1 MTDEGIA
8 NIKLRP
14 YQEEMLSAFQNNR
27 YVIMM
32 AARQIGKT
40 ITSSIFLA
48 WYACFHFD
56 RNVLVIANKMA
67 TTVEIVDKIK
77 KYPAKRIRITGGEPM
92 LQDLSELMKELYFKC
107 NHVAIETNGTRYD
120 NEVFESADLISV
132 DVKGPSS
139 GEESNYKII
148 QKLYHRFKDKTE
160 FKFVISNLGDLVFYK
175 EYREKIEGADI
186 VLMCDSRIDPKA
198 KTEII
203 DEILKSCP
211 EARYCIRLQCE
222 LGLK

>member
-1 MTDEGIA
+1 MTTLYKVNDIFYSIEGEGVWCGF
-8 NIKLRP
+8 P
-14 YQEEMLSAFQNNR
+14 
-27 YVIMM
+27 
-32 AARQIGKT
+32 
-40 ITSSIFLA
+40 SIFIRMSGCNLDCL
-48 WYACFHFD
+48 YCDENFD
-56 RNVLVIANKMA
+56 NYTRMSAK
-67 TTVEIVDKIK
+67 EIVDKIK
-77 KYPAKRIRITGGEPM
+77 QYPTKRVRITGGEPM

-107 NHVAIETNGTRYD
+107 NHVAIETNGTRHD

-175 EYREKIEGADI
+175 EYRKKIEGADV
-186 VLMCDSRIDPKA
+186 VLMCDSRINHKA
-198 KTEII
+198 KKEII
-203 DEILKSCP
+203 DAILNSCS
-211 EARYCIRLQCE
+211 EARYSIRLQCV